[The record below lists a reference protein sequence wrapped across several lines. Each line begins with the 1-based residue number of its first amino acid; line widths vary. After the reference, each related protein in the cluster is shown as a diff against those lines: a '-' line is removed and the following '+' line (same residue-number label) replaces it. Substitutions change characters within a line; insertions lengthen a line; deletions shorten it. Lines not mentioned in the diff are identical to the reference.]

1 MNYVLKYTS
10 VGNIARRLRGR
21 VNVLEGGL
29 QNAGSG
35 TVDNAL
41 ILQIAEQVETKLDT
55 ALGQIY
61 YLPIPQNAHAAL
73 QIIGS
78 IAEKLVIAEIAL
90 THFKMQV
97 NPETGAD
104 MGFGNSYRK
113 QAFEEAEAIFGT
125 HGIYIPGVMQKP
137 SSTGI
142 GKEGQPLV
150 LPGLKL
156 LSSHDRPDTY
166 SRNEAIVFKREL
178 PIEQQLWD

>member
-1 MNYVLKYTS
+1 MQYILKYTS
-10 VGNIARRLRGR
+10 IANIARRLRGR
-21 VNVLEGGL
+21 VNVIENGL

-41 ILQIAEQVETKLDT
+41 ILQIAEQVETKLDM

-61 YLPIPQNAHAAL
+61 LLPIPQDAHMSL
-73 QIIGS
+73 KIIGS
-78 IAEKLVIAEIAL
+78 IAEKLIIAEIAL
-90 THFKMQV
+90 THFKMQI

-104 MGFGNSYRK
+104 MGFGQTYRK

-125 HGIYIPGVMQKP
+125 HGIYIPGIMQKP
-137 SSTGI
+137 TSAGL

-156 LSSHDRPDTY
+156 LGSSDRPDTY
-166 SRNEAIVFKREL
+166 SRNDAVVYKREL
-178 PIEQQLWD
+178 PETQKLWD